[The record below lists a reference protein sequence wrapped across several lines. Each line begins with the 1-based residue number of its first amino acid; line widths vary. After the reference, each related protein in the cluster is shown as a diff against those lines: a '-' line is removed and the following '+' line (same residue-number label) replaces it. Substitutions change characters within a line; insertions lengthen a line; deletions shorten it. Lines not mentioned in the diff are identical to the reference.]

1 MSKHMQLTVKVRSHY
16 DGTFATTYPKTAGHL
31 RRVDDALVGGD
42 PALFDL
48 VGKMDK
54 LLYALDGN
62 PAFKA
67 ILLKHKPRLVELHV
81 EIQKNIADWALDRA
95 DRLLYQMEDLFDDI
109 EWEAAKD

>member
-16 DGTFATTYPKTAGHL
+16 DGTFASTYPKTAGHL
-31 RRVDDALVGGD
+31 RRADEALVDSD

-48 VGKMDK
+48 VGKLDK

-67 ILLKHKPRLVELHV
+67 VLLKHKRQLVKLHD
-81 EIQKNIADWALDRA
+81 EIQGHIADWALAQA
-95 DRLLYQMEDLFDDI
+95 DQLLYQMEDIFGDI
-109 EWEAAKD
+109 EWEADKA